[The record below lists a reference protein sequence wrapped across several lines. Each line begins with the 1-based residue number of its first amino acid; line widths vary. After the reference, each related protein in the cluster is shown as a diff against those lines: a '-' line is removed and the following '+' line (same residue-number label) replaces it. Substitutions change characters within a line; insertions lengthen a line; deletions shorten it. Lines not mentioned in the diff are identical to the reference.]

1 MFTKLNG
8 NYKVVEINNVVALR
22 SGAII
27 AQAPLYNN
35 ESGTYYKDKT
45 VVQNGFIL
53 FLDIDGKLRAPKDA
67 AVKLAPI
74 LHYTEELFTDR
85 YTTLASFAVEFNQ
98 DHVAYPRGLVLT
110 VGDTFTTNNVSGTIE
125 NGLFTINDNGEFIK
139 AQPATYTGFLFRGIK
154 TTLPD
159 GETEALELTYLGDGG
174 AA

>member
-1 MFTKLNG
+1 MFERING

-35 ESGTYYKDKT
+35 EADTYYKEKA

-53 FLDIDGKLRAPKDA
+53 FLDKDGILRAPGDA
-67 AVKLAPI
+67 TLKIHPI

-85 YTTLASFAVEFNQ
+85 YTTLNTFALEFVDN
-98 DHVAYPRGLVLT
+98 VAYPRGLVLT
-110 VGDTFTTNNVSGTIE
+110 VGDSFTTDNVTGDIE
-125 NGLFTINDNGEFIK
+125 DGLFTINDDGVFVK
-139 AQPATYTGFLFRGIK
+139 AIANTGFLFSGVA

-159 GETEALELTYLGDGG
+159 GETAALELTYLGDGG